1 MMMMMIMV
9 VIMMVMLMIL
19 IMMMMM
25 MMMMM
30 VNKTQALS
38 EPSHNSSDGGRYRA
52 RQFQNVSRKLP
63 LKTDSRG
70 H

>member
-1 MMMMMIMV
+1 MMMMMMIMV

-25 MMMMM
+25 MMM
-30 VNKTQALS
+30 VDKTQALS

-52 RQFQNVSRKLP
+52 RQFQNVSQKLP

-70 H
+70 R